1 MKNRMKKV
9 VCSLLVASLAL
20 AMVGCS
26 SSSDDAA
33 ADTSADAAAEEE
45 GGEEAASDSETI
57 RFALM
62 SPMTGDAAATGAQQ
76 DNGVKLAV
84 EAINAAGGVNGKML
98 EYDVFDDQANTN
110 QAVICGEKIAADGN
124 YRFVVASNSSGCSQ
138 AAYPALEAAGIPL
151 VSGVNTADFMT
162 NQGFTM
168 YMRICVKDSAQTEQ
182 LVAAAVE
189 AGYTKPAI
197 FYTTAETDTTNF
209 QLATQFLKDN
219 YDIDVVESAQIQP
232 ETEKDFAAHITNF
245 RSAGAD
251 CVFFFS
257 EYSPAAL
264 FIKQAASLGWEDYG
278 RYSSAGC
285 SNPQLIEIAGADVA
299 EGFISVSSFV
309 ADKEHA
315 EGEKLDFINNYVE
328 LADVDPGE
336 WAAGAYDVVCMMA
349 DVLSNEEAADLTGQ
363 ELVDWIKEN
372 ETYEGIMVDVDIDE
386 NGDNTAA
393 TIVQQVVSDGV
404 WRQAQ

>member
-1 MKNRMKKV
+1 MKNKLKKV

-20 AMVGCS
+20 AMAGCS
-26 SSSDDAA
+26 SSGDT
-33 ADTSADAAAEEE
+33 ADTSADTSSDASEAETS
-45 GGEEAASDSETI
+45 ADSGDTI

-162 NQGFTM
+162 NQGFSM

-209 QLATQFLKDN
+209 QLATQFLQDN
-219 YDIDVVESAQIQP
+219 YGIEVVESAQIQP

-245 RSAGAD
+245 RDAGAD

-264 FIKQAASLGWEDYG
+264 FIKQASTLGWEDYG

-309 ADKEHA
+309 ADKDNA
-315 EGEKLDFINNYVE
+315 DGEKLDFIDNYVE

-372 ETYEGIMVDVDIDE
+372 ETYQGIMVDIDIDE
-386 NGDNTAA
+386 NGDNSAA
-393 TIVQQVVSDGV
+393 TIVQQIVSDGV
-404 WRQAQ
+404 WKEVQ